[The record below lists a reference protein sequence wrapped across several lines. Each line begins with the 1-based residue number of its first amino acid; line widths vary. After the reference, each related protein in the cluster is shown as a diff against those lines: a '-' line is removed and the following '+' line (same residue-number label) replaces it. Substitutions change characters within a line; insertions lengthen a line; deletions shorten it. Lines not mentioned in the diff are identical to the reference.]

1 MSEISV
7 FADND
12 PATEL
17 LHSVD
22 PAEIAATL
30 AGVGV
35 RFEQWQANAP
45 VKAGDSDEKVMQAY
59 ADDIARLKDNEGY
72 QTVDVISLDA
82 SGNQVAQDPEIKAKK
97 LLELRQKF
105 LSEHRHSED
114 EVRFFV
120 DGQGLFSLHI
130 DGKVYEILCQKGDL
144 ISVPANTPHWFDMGP
159 APRFVAIRFFN
170 NPEGWVAN
178 YTGSAIADSF
188 SRLESQ

>member
-72 QTVDVISLDA
+72 QLSL
-82 SGNQVAQDPEIKAKK
+82 I
-97 LLELRQKF
+97 
-105 LSEHRHSED
+105 
-114 EVRFFV
+114 
-120 DGQGLFSLHI
+120 HI
-130 DGKVYEILCQKGDL
+130 
-144 ISVPANTPHWFDMGP
+144 
-159 APRFVAIRFFN
+159 
-170 NPEGWVAN
+170 
-178 YTGSAIADSF
+178 
-188 SRLESQ
+188 